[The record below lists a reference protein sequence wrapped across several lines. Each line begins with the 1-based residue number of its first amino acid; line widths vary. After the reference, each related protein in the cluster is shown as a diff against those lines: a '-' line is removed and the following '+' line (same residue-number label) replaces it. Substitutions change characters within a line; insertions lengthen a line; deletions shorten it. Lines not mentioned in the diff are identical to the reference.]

1 MGFSPRAG
9 DIRLH
14 IVCMSCSRKQER
26 GANTGAEPPNL
37 LVLTQRIHT
46 ERMSLHRQVRYDD
59 SEPCLIVYTERF
71 TAISCL

>member
-14 IVCMSCSRKQER
+14 IVCMSCSRKQEH

-37 LVLTQRIHT
+37 LVLTQCTHT
-46 ERMSLHRQVRYDD
+46 ERDVSASTGSL
-59 SEPCLIVYTERF
+59 
-71 TAISCL
+71 